1 MTVDNCL
8 PIKKSSIE
16 RFAGLID
23 SFLGAVTW
31 VPKATPGTPKPKEKS
46 GEPEFLRFADP
57 TPKQTEYSILKI
69 AKEIEQGSAVLPDR
83 VNHTLR
89 IVRTGMM
96 LGQEMTAQY
105 AIASGLTEL
114 AQLNKTNIASDAQ
127 KAEFQQKWITASAAG
142 LFSAASYIV
151 QELSKYETNL
161 VADVNIHFGGIPEVC
176 LTNNIDSTK
185 CALFYYGAY
194 LGTSG
199 VVKNDL
205 DFVKITLLYF
215 EATINEIKLRAGA
228 LKYSEPF
235 TDKSY
240 KLEDSDFTIRGFEF
254 QRIVHVESRS
264 FNHVEKHEIVG
275 NRDMKH
281 KVAREVAFIMCM
293 NFERGKNPVLE
304 LGGLPSICLGYG
316 PPGTGKSMSASFA
329 ASEIEKRCLQR
340 GIPFLFWPFP
350 DTPISEFQGKSAQ
363 IVTEWFQP
371 LTEKPSRI
379 IYATIDDAE
388 NVLEDRDRQGVSEG
402 ARGVVGVLL
411 RFWEGA
417 YAPHYGN
424 SLTHIFTNIPEQID
438 RAVMS
443 RVNDRFLIAGAQTVE
458 DFLDQEKL
466 WYKKYEKISSDFI
479 NMKDPKGYEYFSTQG
494 SVKSIG
500 ELYKNLTEPTNEDLK
515 KIFDRVHKKHDV
527 KEQMFFGQL
536 FYEVQQQFPLF
547 TSRDL
552 RNIDGNISSRIMDF
566 DLPEEWFD
574 NLDLFFKKEYETQ
587 VAMLTELMEVNMKG
601 LSFAEIRLQESILYL
616 DNMLRMANQAEER
629 EIERRVKEYLLNE
642 KVMARLAAFKNR
654 K

>member
-1 MTVDNCL
+1 MKADSCI
-8 PIKKSSIE
+8 PIKKISLE
-16 RFAGLID
+16 RFAGTVD
-23 SFLGAVTW
+23 AFLEAVTW
-31 VPKATPGTPKPKEKS
+31 IPATTLNLSGPKEKS
-46 GEPEFLRFADP
+46 EEQQFLRFADP
-57 TPKQTEYSILKI
+57 TPKQSEYSILKI
-69 AKEIEQGSAVLPDR
+69 AKGIEENSIVLPDR
-83 VNHTLR
+83 INHTLR
-89 IVRTGMM
+89 IVRTGFM

-105 AIASGLTEL
+105 AIASGLVEL
-114 AQLNKTNIASDAQ
+114 ARLNKKEIASDAQ
-127 KAEFQQKWITASAAG
+127 KAEYQQKWITASAAG
-142 LFSAASYIV
+142 LFSASCFIV
-151 QELSKYETNL
+151 SELSKYETNL

-176 LTNNIDSTK
+176 LTNNIDSAR

-194 LGTSG
+194 LGSG
-199 VVKNDL
+199 VIKNDL
-205 DFVKITLLYF
+205 DFIKITLLYF
-215 EATINEIKLRAGA
+215 EAMINEIKLRAGG

-235 TDKSY
+235 TDQSY
-240 KLEDSDFTIRGFEF
+240 KLENSEFTIRGFEF
-254 QRIVHVESRS
+254 QRIVHIESRS
-264 FNHVEKHEIVG
+264 FNHVEAHEIVG

-293 NFERGKNPVLE
+293 NFETGKNPVLE

-316 PPGTGKSMSASFA
+316 PAGTGKSMSISFA

-388 NVLEDRDRQGVSEG
+388 NVLEERTRQGVSEG

-411 RFWEGA
+411 RYWEGA

-438 RAVMS
+438 RAVLS

-466 WYKKYEKISSDFI
+466 WYKKYEAINPNFV

-500 ELYKNLTEPTNEDLK
+500 EIYKDLAAPENEDLK
-515 KIFDRVHKKHDV
+515 KIFERVHKKYDV
-527 KEQMFFGQL
+527 NEHMFFGQL
-536 FYEVQQQFPLF
+536 FYEVQQQFSLF
-547 TSRDL
+547 TSRDV

-566 DLPEEWFD
+566 DLPEEWFE
-574 NLDLFFKKEYETQ
+574 NLELFFKKEYKAQ
-587 VAMLTELMEVNMKG
+587 VGMLTELMEVNMKG
-601 LSFAEIRLQESILYL
+601 LSLADIRLQESILYL
-616 DNMLRMANQAEER
+616 DNMVRMANQAEER
-629 EIERRVKEYLLNE
+629 EIERRVKDILLNE
-642 KVMARLAAFKNR
+642 KVSARLAAARNR
-654 K
+654 